1 MTTITSLPAGL
12 NPLSPNGF
20 NFAISKVPDVTFF
33 CQEANLP
40 GITLGDPAFSTPFA
54 TAPLPGDHLSYDTL
68 QVKFL
73 IDEQMLN
80 YNVIYNWIVA
90 LGFPDSYSQYV
101 TLLAGDTTAYGELA
115 KTCSDATM
123 QILDANNN
131 VIRTIT
137 FTDCFP
143 IALESLTFASTNEGV
158 NYLIGSATFRFTLYE
173 FA

>member
-1 MTTITSLPAGL
+1 MSITLTKPTNT

-115 KTCSDATM
+115 KTYSDATM

>member
-115 KTCSDATM
+115 KTYSDATM
-123 QILDANNN
+123 QILDSNNN

>member
-115 KTCSDATM
+115 KTYSDATM